1 MIMSKKKKLTREKVL
16 EILRDN
22 CSEIAA
28 EIISLPFDKHVELYF
43 RKGKLVFSRPME
55 ISKLTK
61 KPEKVGSIH
70 GLDWTMKTDIKYCAG
85 CKRWHYA
92 PKADRNMMRGNV
104 NHAEDACKEL
114 FEEIE
119 ETIGTDPLVFVEV
132 V

>member
-1 MIMSKKKKLTREKVL
+1 MNKKKKLTREKVL

-28 EIISLPFDKHVELYF
+28 EIISLPFNKHVELYF
-43 RKGKLVFSRPME
+43 LKGKLAFSRPME
-55 ISKLTK
+55 RNKLTE
-61 KPEKVGSIH
+61 KPEKIGSIH
-70 GLDWTMKTDIKYCAG
+70 GLEWSMKMCIKYCAR
-85 CKRWHYA
+85 CERWHYA
-92 PKADRNMMRGNV
+92 PKADRNMMRCNV

-114 FEEIE
+114 FEGIE